1 MQDSIVLHLFC
12 MGGAMLSYR
21 IFTTAVLLV
30 VEIVLLQQGIAPVL
44 QAALAPVFV
53 PEGDLWAIEH

>member
-21 IFTTAVLLV
+21 IFASAILLI
-30 VEIVLLQQGIAPVL
+30 VEVIFFQQSIASVL
-44 QAALAPVFV
+44 QSAFAPVFV